1 MKRLFKKSQKV
12 VKGMPS
18 AVVLSILIH
27 AALFLLAGMLVVF
40 TVVKKEE
47 KRFDPPKAVERP
59 KMKLKKPK
67 VKVKTSKPKP
77 TTRIVTKVQKA
88 SMPDIQLPEMSGM
101 GEGLGGGV
109 GGFDMMPDLADVTI
123 FGAGQSIGNDFVGTY
138 YDSKLDRK
146 GRTLPVDVEGSDWRR
161 LLNKFFRRDWD
172 TSIFARY
179 YRSPRKLYATSFVV
193 PIIPSSMAPDAFGA
207 NESVGSLWM
216 AHYKG
221 QLVYKEAITF
231 RFWGMADE
239 FLAVRVGGE
248 VVLALDW
255 PYPPLDR
262 AIIGNIWD
270 SKSADTH
277 KYFLGNSKS
286 VVGDWITLEPGMPL
300 PMEIILGDN
309 GGSACFF
316 LAVEVEGV
324 EYERNR
330 QGAPILP
337 AFKTAELSHDQ
348 LDIIYN
354 GLPVE
359 EVCLTNGPVFR
370 DYDLPSGAVAHD
382 AGAVDPS
389 PAAEAL
395 PSDNSAGREPPPRE
409 SRVPRLNAV
418 TRLGATPPHGKNKTR
433 TWTLVDGRTI
443 EAEFINTFGG
453 KVVLKNAKGK
463 TYKIPP
469 GKLSAGD
476 LEYTELARPP
486 VFNINFLKNFD
497 QKRFSGGFYDVF
509 IYGRSM
515 WARPPE
521 SRGFF
526 GVQLKQT
533 SAGEYNHELQVE
545 LFAIGKQRSRIGA
558 RYILLDHQKIAFTPS
573 KEDQRFYEFRSKRK
587 VVLTDYVNEYSIP
600 FGEKYSGFLV
610 TVTDARGEIISVKSS
625 TNWLVEN
632 LENLKKLSVGSYM
645 DKTCIRTFPSRPK
658 STIY

>member
-1 MKRLFKKSQKV
+1 MKRSTKKFQNLG
-12 VKGMPS
+12 KGMPS
-18 AVVLSILIH
+18 AVLLSIVIH

-67 VKVKTSKPKP
+67 VKIKKTSKPKP
-77 TTRIVTKVQKA
+77 TTRIVTKMNRA

-101 GEGLGGGV
+101 GEGLGEGI
-109 GGFDMMPDLADVTI
+109 GGFDMMPDLSDVTV
-123 FGAGQSIGNDFVGTY
+123 FGVEQSIGNDFVGTY
-138 YDSKLDRK
+138 YDSKLDRN
-146 GRTLPVDVEGSDWRR
+146 GRALSVDVEGTEWRR
-161 LLNKFFRRDWD
+161 MLNKFFRRDWD

-193 PIIPSSMAPDAFGA
+193 PVIPSSMAPDAFGA
-207 NESVGSLWM
+207 NESVGALWM

-221 QLVYKEAITF
+221 QLVHKEAITF

-239 FLAVRVGGE
+239 FMAVRVDGE

-255 PYPPLDR
+255 WGWDVI
-262 AIIGNIWD
+262 AGQIIGNIWD
-270 SKSADTH
+270 SYSPDSH
-277 KYFLGNSKS
+277 KYFLGNARS
-286 VVGDWITLEPGMPL
+286 VVGDWITLEPGVPL
-300 PMEIILGDN
+300 DMEILMGDN
-309 GGSACFF
+309 GGMASFF

-330 QGAPILP
+330 QGGPSLP

-359 EVCLTNGPVFR
+359 EICLTNGPVFR
-370 DYDLPSGAVAHD
+370 DYDISSKATSPKREEPVT
-382 AGAVDPS
+382 VDP
-389 PAAEAL
+389 PASRHEVRLAKASSEAAI
-395 PSDNSAGREPPPRE
+395 PQPVTPEPTVKADPESA
-409 SRVPRLNAV
+409 L
-418 TRLGATPPHGKNKTR
+418 R

-443 EAEFINTFGG
+443 VAEFVNTFGG

-476 LEYTELARPP
+476 LEYAELARPP

-497 QKRFSGGFYDVF
+497 QKRFSGGFYDVS
-509 IYGRSM
+509 IYGRPM

-526 GVQLKQT
+526 GVQFKQT
-533 SAGEYNHELQVE
+533 SVGEYNHELQAE
-545 LFAIGKQRSRIGA
+545 IFAIGKQRSRLGA
-558 RYILLDHQKIAFTPS
+558 RYILLDHQKTAFTPS
-573 KEDQRFYEFRSKRK
+573 KEDQRFYEFRSKRE
-587 VVLTDYVNEYSIP
+587 VVLTNYVNEYDTA
-600 FGEKYSGFLV
+600 FGEKYAGYLV
-610 TVTDARGEIISVKSS
+610 TVTDERGEVIAVESS
-625 TNWLVEN
+625 NKWLYRN
-632 LENLKKLSVGSYM
+632 LKNLKKLSVGNYM
-645 DKTCIRTFPSRPK
+645 DKTCIRAFPTRPK
-658 STIY
+658 ATQY